1 VGIFYFYFF
10 QQWEGFLQILLYII
24 DERIQTNSFFF
35 FFQFR
40 IKRVM
45 LESIRGQLVD
55 AIRITKESIDS
66 ENEKL

>member
-1 VGIFYFYFF
+1 MGIFYFYFF

-55 AIRITKESIDS
+55 AIRITKESIDF